1 VGLNA
6 VVDGTVPIGISPH
19 SFFHDTISAINT
31 AELLCG
37 ASPQF
42 VPFIIIASSLTV
54 NLIMYREGIF
64 LDFFSHQNE
73 SIEFSFWVK
82 RKAKI
87 QTPKTLIWV

>member
-1 VGLNA
+1 MFEYLAHNAQDITPPVGLNA

-54 NLIMYREGIF
+54 NLILYREGIF
-64 LDFFSHQNE
+64 LDFFFPS
-73 SIEFSFWVK
+73 K
-82 RKAKI
+82 
-87 QTPKTLIWV
+87 